1 MTLCRLSIYYAI
13 CHCAIIFLVFMAY
26 NCAQYLSFSYGILVI
41 FILPSSYF
49 GLLKIATVRL
59 FRYFIK
65 LQDVLPDEI
74 ERERIIQ
81 RTSIVSN
88 SIEAGVLSLMAIPF
102 LLLPRSHPIS
112 SFFGLSGFVDFMD
125 VLFIIII
132 IAITIARILTF
143 DMPTKIIRN
152 AIDTICK

>member
-13 CHCAIIFLVFMAY
+13 CHCAIIFLVIMAY

-41 FILPSSYF
+41 FILPLSYF

-88 SIEAGVLSLMAIPF
+88 SIEAGVLSLMAIPL

-112 SFFGLSGFVDFMD
+112 DFFGLSGFVDFMD
-125 VLFIIII
+125 ILFIIITI
-132 IAITIARILTF
+132 IRILTF

-152 AIDTICK
+152 AINTICK

>member
-112 SFFGLSGFVDFMD
+112 GFFGLSGFVDFMD